1 MFFRSCVAAASLSL
15 ALAAQAATPTHLYL
29 LNDAT
34 DQLGGPS
41 LMGLGGTFGASA
53 LGQTGYSFGVNQG
66 LSLSSAIDASVYT
79 IDFSVA
85 LDTLGGYRRLL
96 DFKNGSSDSGLY
108 NLNTALNFYPV
119 TSGASGNFVAQQLA
133 RVTVTRDA
141 AGQFTGYVNG
151 VQQLSFNDTGAL
163 AQFSA
168 PAQVAYFFRDDNA
181 VSGEASAG
189 FADYI
194 RIYDFALSAAEVA
207 GLTNPVPEPGTWA
220 LMAAGLWAVGA
231 AARKRKRKRKR

>member
-1 MFFRSCVAAASLSL
+1 MSLTLAAHAAS
-15 ALAAQAATPTHLYL
+15 PTHVYL
-29 LNDAT
+29 LGDAT

-41 LMGLGGTFGASA
+41 LVSLGGSFGATAS
-53 LGQTGYSFGVNQG
+53 GQTGYRFDANQG
-66 LSLSSAIDASVYT
+66 LSLSSALNVSVYS
-79 IDFSVA
+79 IDFSFA
-85 LDTLGGYRRLL
+85 FDTVGGYRRLL
-96 DFKNGSSDSGLY
+96 DFKNGTADSGLY
-108 NLNTALNFYPV
+108 NLNASLNFYPIATGPGGDFAV
-119 TSGASGNFVAQQLA
+119 GQLA

-151 VQQLSFNDTGAL
+151 VQRISFADSGNA

-168 PAQVAYFFRDDNA
+168 ASQIAYFFRDDNA

-194 RIYDFALSAAEVA
+194 RIYDVALSASEVA

-220 LMAAGLWAVGA
+220 LMAAGLLAVAGA
-231 AARKRKRKRKR
+231 ARRR